1 MVKIHTENNL
11 WARKADPLT
20 EEMQVLTEELRP
32 GALLPT
38 EKARDAEVTVRSD
51 EMSQGSIRSSVEC
64 NAQILE
70 ALKVEAKKADFRM
83 KDVSKDILKAATII
97 IKSLTAL
104 DKIAQDDGHE
114 GVAHEV
120 DMISGALALLGN
132 ANHRNNLTRRFIIK
146 REINPRYTHLCSDK
160 VPMTRFLFGD
170 DVSQSA
176 KQNEESEKLK
186 NKITTKKLFTT

>member
-1 MVKIHTENNL
+1 MDDISEGIDT
-11 WARKADPLT
+11 PLT
-20 EEMQVLTEELRP
+20 DIVNHLFDHGMREEEYKQILEDEITKRP
-32 GALLPT
+32 NNCHALAP
-38 EKARDAEVTVRSD
+38 
-51 EMSQGSIRSSVEC
+51 IEC

-97 IKSLTAL
+97 IKSLIAL
-104 DKIAQDDGHE
+104 DTIAQDDGHQ